1 MTGSSEYPPDAAV
14 RDTELSRLQLGAAS
28 IAAAVAAGGIAWL
41 AGGIVVWGVRL
52 GGPPWWWQVF
62 IVWMFAAA
70 IVAAVAAVV
79 VAATKTVPPA
89 SVVPP
94 QES

>member
-1 MTGSSEYPPDAAV
+1 M

-28 IAAAVAAGGIAWL
+28 VAAAVAAGGIAWL
-41 AGGIVVWGVRL
+41 AGGLVAWGVRL
-52 GGPPWWWQVF
+52 GGPPWWWHVF

-79 VAATKTVPPA
+79 VAATKTAPPA
-89 SVVPP
+89 SVSP